1 MPGQE
6 PLNKY
11 FLSEWMRVDLHTLCG
26 SLARGTWG
34 DQDGEARQLAWLT
47 QRVSDRQ
54 EPRFHRVLQLEGRW
68 PAACKK
74 GNLSRLFFFS
84 SSPMQ
89 LLCALKYLAL
99 RFMISANYFSNGSE
113 SEHVVVCRS
122 RRKHTGVHCIV
133 LKFLHKFEI
142 IQIKREGRKEGREWG
157 RGFWWY
163 MVFLCDSLVPAM
175 LIAVTFMYYFSTVK
189 WLVH

>member
-1 MPGQE
+1 MDEGWSAYSLWKFGKRHLGGPRRRSQAAS
-6 PLNKY
+6 LAHSA
-11 FLSEWMRVDLHTLCG
+11 SEWQAGAQIPPRPPAGGTLTSC
-26 SLARGTWG
+26 L
-34 DQDGEARQLAWLT
+34 QERQPQQT
-47 QRVSDRQ
+47 V
-54 EPRFHRVLQLEGRW
+54 
-68 PAACKK
+68 
-74 GNLSRLFFFS
+74 FFFS

-163 MVFLCDSLVPAM
+163 MVFLCDSLVPVM